1 MSLAENFN
9 KSSLAREFTLRRSLQ
24 LLNSKGKTL
33 ATYSREFKT
42 MCDSLSSI
50 GKPVDESMKIFG
62 YLNGLGR
69 EYDPITTVIQS
80 SLTKSLSLPSMMW
93 SQRFRHLSASFGRM
107 KRTPLLPHTLRLMLR
122 PLSQI
127 KRTLTLLQVTIR
139 TIEVVGDIPTEA
151 EEATL
156 HVVEGLFN
164 IRRQST
170 IQENDLLVRSV
181 GE

>member
-33 ATYSREFKT
+33 ATYNREFKT

-50 GKPVDESMKIFG
+50 GKPVEESMKIFG

-69 EYDPITTVIQS
+69 EYYPITTVIQS
-80 SLTKSLSLPSMMW
+80 SLTKFPQPSFNDVV
-93 SQRFRHLSASFGRM
+93 SEVQAFECKLRSYEENATVTPHIAFNAQTSEPNQTYTHPPPSYNPNYRGRG
-107 KRTPLLPHTLRLMLR
+107 RSSYRGRGGYTSRGRGFVQHQTPINN
-122 PLSQI
+122 S
-127 KRTLTLLQVTIR
+127 
-139 TIEVVGDIPTEA
+139 
-151 EEATL
+151 
-156 HVVEGLFN
+156 
-164 IRRQST
+164 
-170 IQENDLLVRSV
+170 